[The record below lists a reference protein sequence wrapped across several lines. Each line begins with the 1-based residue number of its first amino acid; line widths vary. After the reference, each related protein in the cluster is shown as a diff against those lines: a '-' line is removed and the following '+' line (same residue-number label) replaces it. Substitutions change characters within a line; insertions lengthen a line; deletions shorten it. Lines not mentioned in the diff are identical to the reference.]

1 MMLLKTYVMG
11 EHIPF
16 QPCAGM
22 NMEVGDWYVVYALPL
37 EDECILSLS

>member
-1 MMLLKTYVMG
+1 MMLLKTFVMG

-22 NMEVGDWYVVYALPL
+22 NKVTMWCTLDP
-37 EDECILSLS
+37 